1 MKTCTKCGCT
11 KPLSDFHAYTRS
23 TQGHKSKCKVCCNK
37 HAVEYRK
44 RTADHHQE
52 YRANNRHR
60 IKAYNAEMYSTNKEV
75 EKQRCAEYFQR
86 NKAARASYVAKRKAA
101 RLNATP
107 AWADSALIK
116 LLYATRQYMTEQTGF
131 EWHVDHVVPLQGRNV
146 CGLHVHNNLRVVPRQ
161 FNLQKGNTYDTDK
174 TVR

>member
-11 KPLSDFHAYTRS
+11 KPLSDFHAHPNGS
-23 TQGHKSKCKVCCNK
+23 QGRKSICKVCCNS
-37 HAVEYRK
+37 HAISYRK
-44 RTADHHQE
+44 RTAEHHQA
-52 YRANNRHR
+52 YRASNRQR
-60 IKAYNAEMYSTNKEV
+60 MKAYNAEMYV
-75 EKQRCAEYFQR
+75 ARRDAEKQRCAEYFQQ

-101 RLNATP
+101 KINATP

-116 LLYATRQYMTEQTGF
+116 MLYTTRQYMTEQTGF

-161 FNLQKGNTYDTDK
+161 FNLQKGNNYDPDK
-174 TVR
+174 TV